1 MTAAE
6 KTSMMDMLKLLSS
19 KIETAKEEV
28 RQAVALA
35 TKPRGAAEVQKELL
49 DTELELMQA
58 KNDGSDSV
66 GELQKRVNELRFE
79 ATKIQGGGGRG
90 NRRGFSSHRGYHGAT
105 RGYAPR
111 GHGGAIKSGQPVR
124 PLGPIRPWISKFVRP
139 VGSMRL
145 QE

>member
-28 RQAVALA
+28 QQAVALA
-35 TKPRGAAEVQKELL
+35 AKPRSAAEVQKELL

-58 KNDGSDSV
+58 KNDGSDTV

-79 ATKIQGGGGRG
+79 ANKVQGGRG
-90 NRRGFSSHRGYHGAT
+90 SRRGGYSTFRGVP
-105 RGYAPR
+105 RGFAPR
-111 GHGGAIKSGQPVR
+111 ARGRGFNP
-124 PLGPIRPWISKFVRP
+124 
-139 VGSMRL
+139 
-145 QE
+145 